1 MQLFITI
8 NAKFFEGKCEHI
20 GTVFFFIFKVNK
32 KADTGTGYLVSCQ
45 TGYPVFR
52 VAGYSVLP

>member
-8 NAKFFEGKCEHI
+8 NAQFFEGKCEHI

-32 KADTGTGYLVSCQ
+32 KADTGTGY
-45 TGYPVFR
+45 PVFR